1 MYRSLARWCHRRHWT
16 VIAVWMLALI
26 GINAAGAALGAANEG
41 EFESPAS
48 ESTRGFETVEEYFP
62 GSSSGFGGSI
72 VFRSAD
78 GVRSPEIEAAMSEL
92 FAEVNEFDGV
102 TVISP
107 YEELGANQISEDGT
121 IAFAQVNLDT
131 DVDQT
136 ESAEIGAEIRD
147 RLPEIDGLRIEIGGA
162 ALGEFE
168 PPESEL
174 IGLAFA
180 IVVLI
185 LSFGSV
191 LAMGLP
197 IGVALAGVVTGGFG
211 LVTILSNVVSVPDFA
226 PIIGVMIGL
235 GVGIDYALFIVTRY
249 REMTRAGFSPEEA
262 TVGAMD
268 TAGRAVVFA
277 GITVVVSL
285 MGMLLIGLSFVSG
298 LGIAAA
304 VTVAVTLVASITL
317 LPALLGLA
325 HEKVEV
331 TRWRGLIA
339 AGFASLAL
347 LGLGL
352 ALPALA
358 AVGGLGVAAT
368 IVLGAP
374 LPPFAKQLKMRPR
387 GPIVKPL
394 GRLVRQRRPKLV
406 RETIAYRWSHAIQR
420 RPWTFL
426 LVGTGVL
433 LVLAAPILGLRLG
446 FSDEGNYPEETTTR
460 QAYDLVADGFGPG
473 FNGPFL
479 LAVEVDDP
487 SDMAVVQTLP
497 AVIGADPGVARVS
510 PPFPSDREDP
520 TASEAFIIQ
529 IIPETSPQDEA
540 TSDTVQ
546 RLRDDVIPPVV
557 DGTGIEANLTGAVP
571 SAIDFTDYL
580 AGRIIVFF
588 AAVLG
593 VSFLLL
599 MMVFR
604 SILVPLKAVIMNV
617 LSIGSAYGVVVAIFQ
632 WGWFGSIF
640 GVEAA
645 PIEPFVPMMLFA
657 IVFGL
662 SMDYEVFLLSRVKEE
677 YDRTGDPKNSVAD
690 GLAATAR
697 VITAAAAI
705 MVVVFGAFLLED
717 DRIIKLFG
725 TGLALAVLLD
735 ATLVRMLLVPATMEL
750 LGKRNW
756 WLPGWLDRILPTL
769 NIEGPE
775 LEALHARVTDTPST
789 DEEPELVGSS

>member
-16 VIAVWMLALI
+16 VIAIWMLTLV
-26 GINAAGAALGAANEG
+26 GINIAGVAIGAANEG

-48 ESTRGFETVEEYFP
+48 ESTAGFETLEQYFP
-62 GSSSGFGGSI
+62 GASSGFGGSI
-72 VFRSAD
+72 VFQTSD
-78 GVRSPEIEAAMSEL
+78 GVRSPEIESVMTEL
-92 FAEVNEFDGV
+92 FAEVDAIDGV
-102 TVISP
+102 TVVSP
-107 YEELGANQISEDGT
+107 YTDLGANQVSQDGT
-121 IAFAQVNLDT
+121 IAYAQVNLDT

-136 ESAEIGAEIRD
+136 ESGEIGVEIRELTPD
-147 RLPEIDGLRIEIGGA
+147 IDGLRIEIGGA

-185 LSFGSV
+185 FSFGSV

-211 LVTILSNVVSVPDFA
+211 LVTLLSNVVSVPDFA
-226 PIIGVMIGL
+226 PIIGIMIGL

-285 MGMLLIGLSFVSG
+285 MGMLLIGLQFVSG

-325 HEKVEV
+325 HDKVEI

-352 ALPALA
+352 SLPALA

-374 LPPFAKQLKMRPR
+374 LPPFAKQLGIRPR
-387 GPIVKPL
+387 GPIVRPL
-394 GRLVRQRRPKLV
+394 ARLVPQRRQRLL

-426 LVGTGVL
+426 LVGTAVL

-446 FSDEGNYPEETTTR
+446 FSDEGNFPEETTTR
-460 QAYDLVADGFGPG
+460 QAYDLVAEGFGPG
-473 FNGPFL
+473 FNGPFV
-479 LAVEVDDP
+479 LAVEISSPADA
-487 SDMAVVQTLP
+487 AVVQALP
-497 AVIGADPGVARVS
+497 AAIEADPGVSRVS
-510 PPFPSDREDP
+510 P
-520 TASEAFIIQ
+520 
-529 IIPETSPQDEA
+529 
-540 TSDTVQ
+540 
-546 RLRDDVIPPVV
+546 
-557 DGTGIEANLTGAVP
+557 
-571 SAIDFTDYL
+571 
-580 AGRIIVFF
+580 
-588 AAVLG
+588 
-593 VSFLLL
+593 
-599 MMVFR
+599 
-604 SILVPLKAVIMNV
+604 
-617 LSIGSAYGVVVAIFQ
+617 
-632 WGWFGSIF
+632 
-640 GVEAA
+640 
-645 PIEPFVPMMLFA
+645 
-657 IVFGL
+657 
-662 SMDYEVFLLSRVKEE
+662 
-677 YDRTGDPKNSVAD
+677 
-690 GLAATAR
+690 
-697 VITAAAAI
+697 
-705 MVVVFGAFLLED
+705 
-717 DRIIKLFG
+717 
-725 TGLALAVLLD
+725 
-735 ATLVRMLLVPATMEL
+735 
-750 LGKRNW
+750 
-756 WLPGWLDRILPTL
+756 
-769 NIEGPE
+769 
-775 LEALHARVTDTPST
+775 
-789 DEEPELVGSS
+789 